1 MKDSFI
7 KACKENNLS
16 LVRELLSRGADVNWR
31 DEYGFAGLHYAAC
44 DNYGELL
51 ELLLAQTGVD
61 VNIRDIINTTPL
73 MLACCEGH
81 ENIVR
86 RLCQVT
92 GIQLNS
98 RDDRGWTALYW
109 VVSGNRPACVSV
121 LRAVED
127 VDWNARTNIGDY
139 PLTLAVDFGHADILQ
154 TILTVPEPHLDLS
167 VTDSE
172 GRNIAQIAVEENGGD
187 RQRCVELLSGDRRV
201 DWNIKDRNGDTPVMY
216 CLKNNEIEMA
226 RCLINTPG
234 VDLDTVD
241 RDGKHLED
249 IARSVFNSLEQSNN
263 VFFCQGEE
271 HDGDPGPAVDLQECP
286 AENDPP

>member
-1 MKDSFI
+1 MEDSFI
-7 KACKENNLS
+7 KFCNENNHS
-16 LVRELLSRGADVNWR
+16 MVRELLSRGADVNWR
-31 DEYGFAGLHYAAC
+31 RAYDSRSGLHISAH

-61 VNIRDIINTTPL
+61 VNIRTNHNTTPL
-73 MLACCEGH
+73 MVACGWGH

-98 RDDRGWTALYW
+98 RNDYGETALYLA
-109 VVSGNRPACVSV
+109 VINNNPACISV
-121 LRAVED
+121 LREVAG
-127 VDWNARTNIGDY
+127 VDWNVRSNNGWY
-139 PLTLAVDFGHADILQ
+139 PLTEAVDWGYADILQ
-154 TILTVPEPHLDLS
+154 IILSVPEPDLDLS

-172 GRNIAQIAVEENGGD
+172 GRNIAQIAVEENRGD

-201 DWNIKDRNGDTPVMY
+201 DHYWNIKNSNGDTPVMY
-216 CLKNNEIEMA
+216 CLKNNKIEMA

-241 RDGKHLED
+241 RDGRNLKD
-249 IARSVFNSLEQSNN
+249 IERSVFNSLKQLNN
-263 VFFCQGEE
+263 LCFCQGEE
-271 HDGDPGPAVDLQECP
+271 HGGFIYQILQ
-286 AENDPP
+286 